1 MRVNSHEEA
10 VRRLNEAAQI
20 MNAAI
25 SEAVNAGV
33 SVQLVRTCRHHDG
46 HGHWGDQVAP
56 SIM

>member
-1 MRVNSHEEA
+1 MNSHEEA
-10 VRRLNEAAQI
+10 VRKLNEAASI

-46 HGHWGDQVAP
+46 QGHWGDQVTP

>member
-1 MRVNSHEEA
+1 MPFNSHDEA

-46 HGHWGDQVAP
+46 NGHWGDQVAP
-56 SIM
+56 TIM

>member
-1 MRVNSHEEA
+1 MNSHDEA
-10 VRRLNEAAQI
+10 VRKLNEAASI

-46 HGHWGDQVAP
+46 QGHWGDQVAP